1 MKYRLKDSVFEVV
14 LKVEQKRKHQCS
26 GHQNDK
32 KGDVK
37 ELEETDVGKRSSKT
51 WNKKIIYRFRPL
63 EPQ

>member
-51 WNKKIIYRFRPL
+51 
-63 EPQ
+63 